1 VLATLLARA
10 TVLRWLRWT
19 LEGNDTM
26 VKGGTVSEGRK
37 QRVWKSLLMIGV
49 ERKRKGWLI

>member
-1 VLATLLARA
+1 M
-10 TVLRWLRWT
+10 